1 MRIKKSHHL
10 ILNRH
15 INLELKK
22 VFGND
27 FKFKLN
33 FENHIQ
39 NIQSNET
46 LKSINETGILV
57 IPFNTSFYILT
68 KVNKMILRLLEDFY
82 LYVYN
87 IKNKINFNFKV
98 VTNHLPQQ
106 SYNIQLELL

>member
-1 MRIKKSHHL
+1 MRIEKSHHL

-39 NIQSNET
+39 NIKSKGT

-57 IPFNTSFYILT
+57 IPFNTSFSILT

-82 LYVYN
+82 QFVYH
-87 IKNKINFNFKV
+87 IKSKINFNFKV
-98 VTNHLPQQ
+98 ITSCSPQQ
-106 SYNIQLELL
+106 NCSIQLELL